1 MTTKSNKSKN
11 IKNVLIII
19 KKYTFI
25 ISLTTGLIKV
35 FLAVISKS
43 IILLISSFYNFG
55 ISATKHRAVAEHDDP
70 NKKYMEIGVL
80 IMASSF
86 AYVMY
91 SIYVITTKK
100 QLEFNTYLAILIATI
115 AFTDLIVSSIG
126 FVQAKKNDDIE
137 TEMIK
142 LANLSSAFIGIA
154 LTQTAILSFT
164 LHVDVSHYNGIGGI
178 FFGGITS
185 LIGTYMII
193 RGFVMIKNDK
203 ETQKLLTNN
212 KKEE

>member
-1 MTTKSNKSKN
+1 MK
-11 IKNVLIII
+11 IKLRDILNEIR
-19 KKYTFI
+19 KYTFI

-43 IILLISSFYNFG
+43 VILLISSFYNFS
-55 ISATKHRAVAEHDDP
+55 ISATKHRAVRDHEDQ

-80 IMASSF
+80 IMASSI
-86 AYVMY
+86 AYTIY
-91 SIYVITTKK
+91 SVYVIITKR
-100 QLEFNTYLAILIATI
+100 QLQFNMYLAILIAAV

-126 FVQAKKNDDIE
+126 LIQAKKNEDIE

-142 LANLSSAFIGIA
+142 FANLSSAFIGIA

-164 LHVDVSHYNGIGGI
+164 LNIDVSAYNGIGGI

-185 LIGTYMII
+185 LIGIYMIT
-193 RGFVMIKNDK
+193 RGIIMM
-203 ETQKLLTNN
+203 
-212 KKEE
+212 KKTSN

>member
-1 MTTKSNKSKN
+1 MSINSNVKN
-11 IKNVLIII
+11 KKFKELLITIKR
-19 KKYTFI
+19 YTFI

-43 IILLISSFYNFG
+43 IIILISSFYNFS
-55 ISATKHRAVAEHDDP
+55 ISATKHRAVSDHDDP
-70 NKKYMEIGVL
+70 NKKYMEIGAL
-80 IMASSF
+80 IMISSF
-86 AYVMY
+86 AYTIY
-91 SIYVITTKK
+91 SIYVIVTKR
-100 QLEFNTYLAILIATI
+100 QLQFNMYLAILIATI

-126 FVQAKKNDDIE
+126 LIQAKKNDDIE
-137 TEMIK
+137 TEMVK

-193 RGFVMIKNDK
+193 RGFIMIKNDK
-203 ETQKLLTNN
+203 EAHKWLPQK
-212 KKEE
+212 K